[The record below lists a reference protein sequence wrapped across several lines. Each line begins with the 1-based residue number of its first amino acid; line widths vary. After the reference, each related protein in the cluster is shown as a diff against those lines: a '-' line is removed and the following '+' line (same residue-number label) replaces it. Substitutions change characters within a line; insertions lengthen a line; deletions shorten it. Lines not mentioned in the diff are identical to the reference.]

1 MVSSTGGSLI
11 SRQEANDL
19 LSKLITEG
27 TKVQAIFVGIS
38 LLGAGLIG
46 IIFPD
51 DDGTVSVKS
60 DLERDGPFLRF
71 DPGAATSFRYGD
83 NRAFRDAK
91 MPSQFPSA
99 VASALAFIFPDNT
112 LISLFEIAAD

>member
-1 MVSSTGGSLI
+1 MVSPTGGSSI
-11 SRQEANDL
+11 SRQEAIDL
-19 LSKLITEG
+19 LSKLVTEK

-51 DDGTVSVKS
+51 EDGTVSVKS

-71 DPGAATSFRYGD
+71 DPRAATSFRYGD
-83 NRAFRDAK
+83 NRVFRDAK
-91 MPSQFPSA
+91 ITSPSPN
-99 VASALAFIFPDNT
+99 VASALAFIFPDKT
-112 LISLFEIAAD
+112 LITLFEIAVD